1 MKKVIFAA
9 VCVFSSWTFAA
20 DCNSDATYGEVS
32 KAELTKLIADKQVF
46 LVDVNSK
53 DSFAKQSIP
62 GAIHFASQE
71 NFASALPQ
79 DKNALIVAYCG
90 GVQCTAWKKAAIA
103 ACKLNYT
110 NVKHFKGGIKGWMQK
125 S

>member
-1 MKKVIFAA
+1 MKKAIFVAMFA
-9 VCVFSSWTFAA
+9 FSSWSFAA
-20 DCNSDATYGEVS
+20 DCNSDATYGEVT
-32 KAELTKLIADKQVF
+32 KAELTQLIADKKVF

-62 GAIHFASQE
+62 GAIHYASQKD
-71 NFASALPQ
+71 FASALPA

-90 GVQCTAWKKAAIA
+90 GVQCTAWKKAAID

-125 S
+125 G